1 MIKQPYIYALT
12 YKGIISY
19 VGLHCGND
27 KYYFSGGI
35 IPKRMGK
42 DKFIKG
48 VIEYCKE
55 EDLEN
60 LEMFYIKKYNPKFN
74 LTTGGERS
82 SIGTKHTKETIKKRK
97 ESFLSNIKHIEII
110 TERMKIQNKINNPC
124 IKTKI
129 KCLNDNLI
137 FSSIREAGRHYNID
151 NSCVAKHLKGR
162 YDSVKGLRF
171 IPMEL

>member
-1 MIKQPYIYALT
+1 MTKKEPYVYALT

-27 KYYFSGGI
+27 KYYFSGGV

-42 DKFIKG
+42 NKFIKG

-60 LEMFYIKKYNPKFN
+60 LEMYYIKKYNPKFN

-82 SIGTKHTKETIKKRK
+82 STGTKHSKETIDKRK
-97 ESFLSNIKHIEII
+97 ESFLSNTKHIEII
-110 TERMKIQNKINNPC
+110 TERMKTQNKINNPC
-124 IKTKI
+124 VKTKI
-129 KCLNDNLI
+129 KCVNDNII
-137 FSSIREAGRHYNID
+137 FSSIREAGRYYNID
-151 NSCVAKHLKGR
+151 NSFISKHLKGVYNTVR
-162 YDSVKGLRF
+162 GLNF
-171 IPMEL
+171 ITV